1 VLDFKTAKSPGV
13 LEMNKDRGAKSI
25 AVWGSAGS
33 GKTMLAINLAFE
45 LTRLNQKVLLVDL
58 DLRRPSVTS
67 WLGLVDAGPGITAA
81 MRLARANRLEME
93 EVMRLCAELRFGSS
107 KVDILTGLSSPV
119 RWPEVRI
126 EDLATLLSAVA
137 PHFDLIVF
145 DLNDDLSDKTLVES
159 EVGSRERVTR
169 WIVESVDLLLATFIA
184 DPVGINRFLFD
195 LSSTDRDLWPVANRL
210 SARGVGKSAAKQLR
224 ELLSTFTSSPIRAE
238 LPSDTASCD
247 ATISNA
253 RPLLLESP
261 NSKLTLAIRAL
272 AADILDESTSRLNS
286 EGGKN

>member
-1 VLDFKTAKSPGV
+1 VLNFKSAKSLGV
-13 LEMNKDRGAKSI
+13 LEVGKDRGARSI

-58 DLRRPSVTS
+58 DLRRPSVAS
-67 WLGLVDAGPGITAA
+67 WLGLTDAGPGITAA
-81 MRLARANRLEME
+81 MRLARANRLEIE
-93 EVMRLCAELRFGSS
+93 EVIRLCAELRFGSS
-107 KVDILTGLSSPV
+107 RVDILTGLSNPV
-119 RWPEVRI
+119 RWSEVRI
-126 EDLATLLSAVA
+126 DDLVSLLSAVG

-145 DLNDDLSDKTLVES
+145 DLNDELSDKTIVDS
-159 EVGSRERVTR
+159 ELNSREDVTR

-210 SARGVGKSAAKQLR
+210 STRGLGKSAAKQLR
-224 ELLSTFTSSPIRAE
+224 SLLSDFTSSPIRAE

-272 AADILDESTSRLNS
+272 AAQILDESTSGLNS
-286 EGGKN
+286 EGG

>member
-1 VLDFKTAKSPGV
+1 MLNFKSAKSLGV
-13 LEMNKDRGAKSI
+13 LEVSKDRGARSI

-58 DLRRPSVTS
+58 DLRRPSVAS
-67 WLGLVDAGPGITAA
+67 WLGLTDAGPGITAA
-81 MRLARANRLEME
+81 MRLARANRLEIE
-93 EVMRLCAELRFGSS
+93 EVIRLCAELRFGSS

-119 RWPEVRI
+119 RWSEVRI
-126 EDLATLLSAVA
+126 DDLVSLLSAVG

-145 DLNDDLSDKTLVES
+145 DLNDELSDKTIVDS
-159 EVGSRERVTR
+159 ELNSREDVTR

-195 LSSTDRDLWPVANRL
+195 LSSTDRNLWPVANRL
-210 SARGVGKSAAKQLR
+210 STRGLGKSAAKQLR
-224 ELLSTFTSSPIRAE
+224 ALLSDFTSSSIRAE

-247 ATISNA
+247 ATIFNA

-272 AADILDESTSRLNS
+272 AAQILDESTSGLNS
-286 EGGKN
+286 EGG